1 MTFESVKKSSHKS
14 SLCYFNKLVIH
25 SWLSQAQVIVFV
37 GTSFNVRLPEIAL
50 EHARAES
57 IPVYNFNTQ
66 DFLDATPRL
75 NCTNVSGPA
84 EETIPR
90 LWQLCSELEAQ
101 KGIEKGRQ
109 DQDS

>member
-1 MTFESVKKSSHKS
+1 MNFESVKKSSQIV
-14 SLCYFNKLVIH
+14 LVLLILVIH

-66 DFLDATPRL
+66 DFLGATPRL

-109 DQDS
+109 DQDT

>member
-1 MTFESVKKSSHKS
+1 MNFESVKKSSQIV
-14 SLCYFNKLVIH
+14 LVLLILVIH

-37 GTSFNVRLPEIAL
+37 GTSFNVRLTEIAL

-66 DFLDATPRL
+66 DFLGATPRL

-109 DQDS
+109 DQDT